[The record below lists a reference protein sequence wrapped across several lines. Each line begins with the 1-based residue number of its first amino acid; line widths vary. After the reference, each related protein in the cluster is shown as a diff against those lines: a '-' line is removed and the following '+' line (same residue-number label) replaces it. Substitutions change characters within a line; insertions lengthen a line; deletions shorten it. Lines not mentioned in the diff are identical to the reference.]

1 MSLWTTSHR
10 SIGWLYQQPQLK
22 TWTCCGS
29 GGNRGLREMGLRM
42 EGIPP
47 GQPLIRSRLPYC
59 TPQYKRLQHMPHHA
73 AKSRHRAEHGDHRIA
88 KLELALCLVGSS
100 DRRTRDVRY
109 RITRQPSVMVGK
121 SPKRRN
127 RLANRMVG
135 RQKLAVARNLYI
147 AANKHKEN
155 NPAVAKAL
163 YLRALKWLSDV
174 DSRVEGRD
182 EFTSLVSKQ
191 LTEIS
196 AELKGSTSVQDER
209 SLPVAIAAGR

>member
-1 MSLWTTSHR
+1 
-10 SIGWLYQQPQLK
+10 
-22 TWTCCGS
+22 
-29 GGNRGLREMGLRM
+29 
-42 EGIPP
+42 
-47 GQPLIRSRLPYC
+47 
-59 TPQYKRLQHMPHHA
+59 
-73 AKSRHRAEHGDHRIA
+73 
-88 KLELALCLVGSS
+88 
-100 DRRTRDVRY
+100 
-109 RITRQPSVMVGK
+109 
-121 SPKRRN
+121 
-127 RLANRMVG
+127 MVG